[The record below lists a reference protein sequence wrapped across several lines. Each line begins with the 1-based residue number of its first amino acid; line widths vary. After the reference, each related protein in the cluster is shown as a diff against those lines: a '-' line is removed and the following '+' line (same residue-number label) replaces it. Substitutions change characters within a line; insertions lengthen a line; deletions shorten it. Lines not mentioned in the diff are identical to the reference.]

1 MCELKTS
8 FISQKVTDALLNTV
22 PDGAGDLFT
31 TIRRAGLRFL
41 RRTLIRVLHDPL
53 IRYELDGTSLLLPL
67 SHQLPFIRASHPKYS
82 TNVARIAAIAL
93 SKYPD
98 LSMIDIG
105 ANVGDTVAIVRH
117 DAHFPI
123 MCIDGDPA
131 FFSILEKN
139 TRTWTDVS
147 LVRSFV
153 GEINGPT
160 PTRVIADHG
169 TARLIADTSGGS
181 STQTETL
188 TNILSA
194 HSTFTPPRLIKIDTD
209 GFDLKIVTH
218 ELSLIERLRPIIFL
232 EYDPYFFE
240 QHQSDGRALFREL
253 GSIGYDAALV
263 FDNTGEFLVYMSL
276 GDDQLQKDIHH
287 FYTGRSGQRYCD
299 IAFFHAQ
306 DADICAQARL
316 GELSLSNDY

>member
-1 MCELKTS
+1 MKTS
-8 FISQKVTDALLNTV
+8 FISQKVIDALLSIAL
-22 PDGAGDLFT
+22 DGATDQVT
-31 TIRRAGLRFL
+31 AIRRACLRL
-41 RRTLIRVLHDPL
+41 MKRTLTRVLHDPL

-82 TNVARIAAIAL
+82 TNIARIAAIAF

-131 FFSILEKN
+131 FFSILEQN
-139 TRTWTDVS
+139 AHAWTDIS
-147 LVRSFV
+147 LVRSYV
-153 GEINGPT
+153 GEINGLT
-160 PTRVIADHG
+160 LTRAIADHG
-169 TARLIADTSGGS
+169 TARLVVDTRGGN
-181 STQTETL
+181 STQTATL

-194 HSTFTPPRLIKIDTD
+194 HSTFPSPRLIKIDTD
-209 GFDLKIVTH
+209 GFDLKIVKH
-218 ELSLIERLRPIIFL
+218 ELALIERLRPIIFL

-240 QHQSDGRALFREL
+240 QHQSDGRSLFRDL
-253 GSIGYDAALV
+253 ASIGYDAALI
-263 FDNTGEFLVYMSL
+263 FDNTGEFLTRMSL
-276 GDDQLQKDIHH
+276 GDDRLQEDIHH
-287 FYTGRSGQRYCD
+287 FYTGRAGRRYCD

-306 DADICAQARL
+306 DADICAQTRR
-316 GELSLSNDY
+316 GELSIPNAQRC

>member
-1 MCELKTS
+1 MKAS
-8 FISQKVTDALLNTV
+8 FISQKVIDALLSAV
-22 PDGAGDLFT
+22 SDGAGDLFT
-31 TIRRAGLRFL
+31 AIRRACLHFL
-41 RRTLIRVLHDPL
+41 RRTLIRALHDPL
-53 IRYELDGTSLLLPL
+53 IRYELDGTILLLPL

-105 ANVGDTVAIVRH
+105 ANIGDTVAIVRH
-117 DAHFPI
+117 DAYFPI
-123 MCIDGDPA
+123 MCIDGDPI

-139 TRTWTDVS
+139 AQAWTDVY
-147 LVRSFV
+147 LVQSFV
-153 GEINGPT
+153 GDINGAT
-160 PTRVIADHG
+160 PTRIIAERG
-169 TARLIADTSGGS
+169 TARLIADTRGNGN
-181 STQTETL
+181 STRTETL

-194 HSTFTPPRLIKIDTD
+194 HPTFTPPRLIKIDTD

-240 QHQSDGRALFREL
+240 QHQSDGHALFHKL
-253 GSIGYDAALV
+253 SSIGYDAALI
-263 FDNTGEFLVYMSL
+263 FDNTGEFLAYMNL
-276 GDDQLQKDIHH
+276 GDDRLQEDIHH
-287 FYTGRSGQRYCD
+287 FYTGRSGRRYCD

-306 DADICAQARL
+306 DTDICMQVRL
-316 GELSLSNDY
+316 RELSLSNYY